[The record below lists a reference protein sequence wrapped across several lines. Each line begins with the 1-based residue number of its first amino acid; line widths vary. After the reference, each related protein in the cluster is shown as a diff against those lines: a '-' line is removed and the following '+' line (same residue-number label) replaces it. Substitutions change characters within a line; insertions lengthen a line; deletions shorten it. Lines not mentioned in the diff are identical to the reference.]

1 MIHTKACEVLG
12 ITHPVV
18 QAGMGG
24 GSSPQLVAAVSEAG
38 GLGILACS
46 WTEPDDIRAQ
56 IADIRARTSRPFG
69 VNFVLHVT
77 DPAKID
83 LAIAERV
90 PVISLFRGTDP
101 SAIVAKA
108 HAAGLVT
115 THQITTVE
123 EAHVSLAAGV
133 DVLIA
138 QGREAGGHMGPHPLW
153 TLLPE
158 VLAIAGDRPV
168 LASGGLVDGRDLA
181 AALTMGAAGVHMGTR
196 FLASAESPATAAHKQ
211 AILDARDGDTLD
223 TGLWDELWGGVWP
236 GVKVRAFRNKLTE
249 RWHGRDAELAENIAA
264 VRAEFE
270 TASAADDT
278 TKRPMLAGEG
288 STRISRIMA
297 AAEIV
302 GSVVGEAET
311 VLRETARLVG

>member
-12 ITHPVV
+12 IAHPVV

-24 GSSPQLVAAVSEAG
+24 GSSPDLVAAVSEAG

-56 IADIRARTSRPFG
+56 IADIRARTSKPFG

-77 DPAKID
+77 EPAKID

-90 PVISLFRGTDP
+90 PVISLFRGSDP
-101 SAIVAKA
+101 SAIVARA

-123 EAHVSLAAGV
+123 EARLSLAAGV

-158 VLAIAGDRPV
+158 ILGIAGDRPV

-181 AALTMGAAGVHMGTR
+181 AVLAMGAAGVHMGTR

-223 TGLWDELWGGVWP
+223 TGLWDELWGAAWP

-270 TASAADDT
+270 AANAADDT

-288 STRISRIMA
+288 STRISAILP

-302 GSVVGEAET
+302 RSVVAEGGEI
-311 VLRETARLVG
+311 LRETARLVG